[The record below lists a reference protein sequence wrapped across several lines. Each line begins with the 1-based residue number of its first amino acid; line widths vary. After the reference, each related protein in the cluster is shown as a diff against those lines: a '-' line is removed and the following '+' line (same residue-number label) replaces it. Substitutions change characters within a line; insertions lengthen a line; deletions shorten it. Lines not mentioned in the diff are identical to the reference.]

1 MFEYR
6 IHLLNCA
13 FCLPVKG
20 NQSPA
25 PSHFLKELSMWLGI
39 FKTITDITGLNQFWS
54 EDCWNVLNSLHLQ
67 RVASMPRSHSLFFP
81 CILQPLE
88 LEAGTRRIVA
98 QHCEMLQGCVDCLLR
113 DFAFYCILFLH
124 FFAFDFRGSIPRL
137 CPGWRETPAPKILT
151 TWFRQDHRSIAKA
164 FFWFG
169 YGWSNAWMWYSCQIC
184 FVDISSHDEWR
195 DKTKDSILEGRQ
207 AFPGFIRPGCFTL
220 AFLRVCN

>member
-39 FKTITDITGLNQFWS
+39 FKAITDITGLNQFWS

-67 RVASMPRSHSLFFP
+67 RVASTPRSHSLFFP

-98 QHCEMLQGCVDCLLR
+98 QHCEMLQGCVLDCLLR
-113 DFAFYCILFLH
+113 DFAFYCTLFLH

-164 FFWFG
+164 FFG
-169 YGWSNAWMWYSCQIC
+169 LVMVEVMLGC
-184 FVDISSHDEWR
+184 DI
-195 DKTKDSILEGRQ
+195 
-207 AFPGFIRPGCFTL
+207 L
-220 AFLRVCN
+220 AKFAL